1 MTEEEMSKCV
11 ERICTE
17 VGAGAKIMEEFH
29 NLYRDRLT
37 KDGRGE
43 IKEET
48 VKTLEEWVSDLTEQN
63 QFLLKAVEELEKEAL
78 GRVNLL
84 DSLAQSQKAEDQDT
98 SYFSESI
105 KHLEQKLTMAQK
117 GLCAKETETKY
128 LKMKICDLEKQ
139 LCNKL
144 ESNNTIEDLLC
155 TKKGLESKL
164 DFIETELTNTKLQV
178 EELSNLLIEKDIELR
193 ECQESENSELCKL
206 KAQCE
211 QMKTC
216 LEESELQ
223 KRALKEINEER
234 EVYSKMAQ
242 KLKQFEFFREKLQK
256 LHAELDEALKKN
268 IKDEKDLEYYK
279 KCTRN
284 KNHEGCLECKERG
297 NSNIALE
304 ELKKKIEDDKDLQ
317 LALTAEVAEKHDI
330 IVKLKD
336 QVKELE
342 EQLRQS
348 DMQTHYK
355 DDIIQQLRK
364 EVKLGRAKES
374 LAEMLGLKEGPRAQ
388 MKARIDHLHAELEER
403 NSEILRLETRLDR
416 SSLAALESRLRI
428 QTEELFSRNQ
438 KILEMCDK
446 LDYIRRY
453 LDKLRSDEPLSVKCG
468 LEALLLEL
476 TEDVEWNRETRRHA
490 SLSLDKDPSDSIIII
505 NHRSHSLPDTSLQ
518 KQMCN
523 LLSTSD
529 AEVFRKQTIQKSTY
543 SLTDNCHV
551 NIVNCLEEFSK
562 FFNEKNDQILQAWS
576 SLRDDNW
583 KPYSTCELES
593 VRKSIEGEKEMLI
606 SASTSM
612 KAIIENIITPKEILS
627 LECHEEDQHTCSGV
641 SEIKEDHS
649 MPKLPKI
656 HLEKIGIIQNNINQ
670 AIVEKESVL
679 QKLNSIKMFQESCYQ
694 QLEAKLSQMD
704 MNLKEHGNIVKDV
717 KSELQILLDTA
728 KDQDLRITSNE
739 SVNFLKLIES
749 ANIFSALENQ
759 EDAILIETEVESNS
773 LDECLAKPHQHIH
786 TIAYKL
792 QKEVKSCVLDLR
804 RREKA
809 LSDIVNEGTRLH
821 KAMSSLQNELTTLE
835 PVVMNSRKICKMA
848 SLQKSISM
856 MADDIHNMLMTA
868 KNYNSERELAE
879 AKHLISEKKI
889 EDLQSKLKSTIDNFI
904 LSVESSRDGDNQQLM
919 KWKEDVQKYRLKLEE
934 LLKQEKEMKT
944 NSMKEQLVKEQRIY
958 FLEQE
963 LSNSLHTYAEFQA
976 EKLNELQCKMDEIE
990 ELKTNLKISETSIE
1004 ELNEQLKCMGDCKN
1018 EAESLQQQLKISTEH
1033 LEVLKFEN
1041 ASLVRINQEIIQENK
1056 KSLKEKDNMITDLK
1070 NKIMSEAQRV
1080 VEISTLFESTKF
1092 EKDKAIENL
1101 NTKMHNFCMILKS
1114 SSCLVKGLQENFRKI
1129 KQANAQEINCLN
1141 QNFNTLKQLFTKIQ
1155 EQVYVL
1161 HKKEDQLVNLG
1172 EEYKK
1177 LKEERTQ
1184 LIEELELLKQKVD
1197 DIQTK
1202 FNSCSIELK
1211 EKDKEIEMLKHKQN
1225 NAEEELKNT
1234 EQRLKQLVMSKE
1246 EEIYLQKTVLDELN
1260 DRLEEHEDEVK
1271 HLKASLEKA
1280 NFLKHELD
1288 QQRER
1293 ERIKNKTLETKCN
1306 ELEKISDEL
1315 KAQLEKLNEEKENMI
1330 EERNLTLGE
1339 LQSKIT
1345 NLEFENGR
1353 LEEKLIKQDNWDQ
1366 IEEYKMKLMDAK
1378 KEIDKF
1384 HKICLEHE
1392 NLQENLMNK
1401 AVVLRRKEKE
1411 LFGLKRTAV
1420 KSEMTIKALRARLKA
1435 FADLCKT
1442 LKTER
1447 VTILE
1452 MNKQLTWTKEK
1463 ICEQLKEHKHCV
1475 EEKELL
1481 TKENQNLLQT
1491 IDTKE
1496 DMLKRMTGVINMLS
1510 EHSCKI
1516 DTDASATFDEQS
1528 RKLENIVERLQVA
1541 NTNLSDENNALKRE
1555 IQSLCSAK
1563 YDSSQAIEVKGEQ
1576 SKEKLVLIN
1585 KLTTYSSK
1593 FKQCLENYRKLL
1605 NLFDKLQ
1612 GCYENCNCQCKEDS
1626 TFLSSECSVLQTSN
1640 TSISE
1645 GNCESCYVT
1654 EASEQF
1660 LSEDESYHRL

>member
-364 EVKLGRAKES
+364 EVKLGRA
-374 LAEMLGLKEGPRAQ
+374 
-388 MKARIDHLHAELEER
+388 
-403 NSEILRLETRLDR
+403 
-416 SSLAALESRLRI
+416 
-428 QTEELFSRNQ
+428 
-438 KILEMCDK
+438 
-446 LDYIRRY
+446 
-453 LDKLRSDEPLSVKCG
+453 KCG

-1004 ELNEQLKCMGDCKN
+1004 ELNEQLKCMKEKEKENTRLSILIKGMGDCKN